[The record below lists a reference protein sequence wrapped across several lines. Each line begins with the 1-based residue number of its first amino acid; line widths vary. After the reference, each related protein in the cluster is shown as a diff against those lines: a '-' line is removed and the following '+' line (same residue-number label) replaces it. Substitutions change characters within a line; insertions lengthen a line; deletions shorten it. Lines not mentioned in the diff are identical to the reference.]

1 VRSEDFKYVISE
13 FLSYGV
19 PEVKEREL
27 KLPLELN
34 LIVTVTGG
42 RRGGKTSLLY
52 DTMRRVLQGGLAQ
65 KDEILYV
72 DMEHPRLRGTKAED
86 LDDMLVA
93 FRELTGKAP
102 KYLFLDEIQSV
113 KDYGSWFR
121 KRLNAKVYLSGSSSS
136 LTPMKIAE
144 ELRGRSVNFE
154 VFPLSFREYLTF
166 LGIKVNRE
174 QVMYSEER
182 GKLLSF
188 LREYLTFGGYPA
200 VALEG
205 DLNMKKMILK
215 SYFDSVVVR
224 DMGGTPQ
231 GEAVARALVSGYS
244 TLLSVNKLYNTLKGE
259 IPLSKEKLIEMLN
272 TAEGSYFYFPVE
284 IFEKSERKRK
294 VNPKKVYIVDTGYP
308 MGLGYESSI
317 SKAMENVVSL
327 ELRRRGYDTF
337 YWKEYGKATGAEV
350 DFVVSENFKARELI
364 QVTYAQ
370 DKVDERETKA
380 LRKAKEQLNPER
392 MTLITWSYRGEIDGV
407 EAVPLWYWLLSL

>member
-1 VRSEDFKYVISE
+1 
-13 FLSYGV
+13 
-19 PEVKEREL
+19 
-27 KLPLELN
+27 
-34 LIVTVTGG
+34 
-42 RRGGKTSLLY
+42 
-52 DTMRRVLQGGLAQ
+52 
-65 KDEILYV
+65 
-72 DMEHPRLRGTKAED
+72 
-86 LDDMLVA
+86 
-93 FRELTGKAP
+93 
-102 KYLFLDEIQSV
+102 
-113 KDYGSWFR
+113 
-121 KRLNAKVYLSGSSSS
+121 
-136 LTPMKIAE
+136 
-144 ELRGRSVNFE
+144 
-154 VFPLSFREYLTF
+154 
-166 LGIKVNRE
+166 
-174 QVMYSEER
+174 
-182 GKLLSF
+182 
-188 LREYLTFGGYPA
+188 
-200 VALEG
+200 
-205 DLNMKKMILK
+205 MKKMILK

-231 GEAVARALVSGYS
+231 GDAVARALVSGYS

-259 IPLSKEKLIEMLN
+259 MPLSKEKLIEMLSID
-272 TAEGSYFYFPVE
+272 EGSYFYFPVE

-317 SKAMENVVSL
+317 SKAMENVVFL

-380 LRKAKEQLNPER
+380 LRKAKEQLNPEK